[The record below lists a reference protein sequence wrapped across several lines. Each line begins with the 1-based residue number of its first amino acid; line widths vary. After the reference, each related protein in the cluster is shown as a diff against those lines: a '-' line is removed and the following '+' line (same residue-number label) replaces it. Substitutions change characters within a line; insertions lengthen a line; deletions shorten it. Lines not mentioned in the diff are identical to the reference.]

1 MEIYIVLL
9 LLTLKENGD
18 LSDKIKPLL
27 KTILDNKEL
36 LSLYLTDT
44 KTEQKKEEPP
54 PPKEET
60 VNFAIRDFLDQYVK

>member
-1 MEIYIVLL
+1 ML

>member
-54 PPKEET
+54 LPKEET